1 MKKIIVSDV
10 TLRMECETLKK
21 ALSFRE
27 RLNIATGLEKAGVD
41 VVELPAIQGGK
52 EDQVVYR
59 TIANTLKCGVAIP
72 VGDSAASVEEA
83 WQ

>member
-41 VVELPAIQGGK
+41 VVELPAIQA
-52 EDQVVYR
+52 VRR
-59 TIANTLKCGVAIP
+59 TRWFTGLLPIP
-72 VGDSAASVEEA
+72 
-83 WQ
+83 

>member
-27 RLNIATGLEKAGVD
+27 RLNIATGLEKAGV
-41 VVELPAIQGGK
+41 EI
-52 EDQVVYR
+52 
-59 TIANTLKCGVAIP
+59 
-72 VGDSAASVEEA
+72 
-83 WQ
+83 